1 MQAVTIVDGEL
12 EWAGRPDPV
21 AGDTEIV
28 LAVKAAGINAA
39 DLMQRQ
45 GFYPAPPGVP
55 PDIPGLEVAGEVVAV
70 GSRVSRFVV
79 GDGVMGVVGGGAQA
93 EMAAIDERCALP
105 VPVGLSWAE
114 AGGFPEAFSTAHDAL
129 FTQCGL
135 AMGERVL
142 VTAAAGGVGTAGV
155 QLAATTGATTV
166 ASVRSPAL
174 REAVAALGAE
184 HAVDPEEALGLGPF
198 DVVLE
203 LIGAASL
210 PGAIGALSVG
220 GRVAVIGVGSGA
232 RVEVDLLTL
241 MHRRARVS
249 SSTLRSRTIFEKAA
263 VARAVETHVLPLAQ
277 SRRVRV
283 PVEATYPMEHAA
295 EAYERFAAGGK
306 LGKIVLVAPGVDG

>member
-1 MQAVTIVDGEL
+1 
-12 EWAGRPDPV
+12 
-21 AGDTEIV
+21 
-28 LAVKAAGINAA
+28 
-39 DLMQRQ
+39 MQRQ

-55 PDIPGLEVAGEVVAV
+55 PDIPGLEVAGEVAAV

-79 GDGVMGVVGGGAQA
+79 GDRVMGVVGGGAQA

-174 REAVAALGAE
+174 REAVAALGAD
-184 HAVDPEEALGLGPF
+184 HAVDPEEALGFGPF

-203 LIGAASL
+203 LVGAASL
-210 PGAIGALSVG
+210 PGAIGALNIG
-220 GRVAVIGVGSGA
+220 GRIAVIGVGSGA
-232 RVEVDLLTL
+232 RVEVDLLAL
-241 MHRRARVS
+241 MHRRARLS
-249 SSTLRSRTIFEKAA
+249 SSTLRARSVLEKAA
-263 VARAVETHVLPLAQ
+263 VARAVEAHVLPLAR
-277 SRRVRV
+277 SRRLRV
-283 PVEATYPMEHAA
+283 PVEATYPMEDAA